1 MPDHDSNGEPAHE
14 RATAAGQGP
23 RFSPYC
29 SDLSSKKVLTS
40 TGLPMTAA
48 DVLDAS
54 NWCWCRKTGHQL
66 GPDRKFAHPEDCRA
80 GRGCFESV
88 FHGAS

>member
-1 MPDHDSNGEPAHE
+1 M
-14 RATAAGQGP
+14 ATPSEASTGSKAP

-29 SDLSSKKVLTS
+29 AELSSKKVLTS
-40 TGLPMTAA
+40 TGLPMSDA

-66 GPDRKFAHPEDCRA
+66 GPDRGFVHPDDCRS
-80 GRGCFESV
+80 GRACFVSAYE
-88 FHGAS
+88 A